1 MIDEIDKR
9 VRRALAG
16 VRQAFRGVLGGVAT
30 DGPVPIA
37 QGEGLAGEPAAD
49 LEMFQHYG
57 LTSVPPAGSMMV
69 IVPIGGKTSHG
80 IIIGTEH
87 GTYRLKNLK
96 PGEVALYT
104 DEGDSVVLGRGRVIT
119 MTTKTLKIDA
129 EESVEINTK
138 TMTVNASES
147 IKNDTPQVDMTH
159 QLNVTEQIS
168 GQGGLSVEGGN
179 GVKIRSNV
187 DIEGAASVSQDATI
201 GGKSFLDHRHRETNS
216 ITDPPQ

>member
-1 MIDEIDKR
+1 MIEEVEKR
-9 VRRALAG
+9 VRRMLAG
-16 VRQAFRGVLGGVAT
+16 VRQAFRGVVGGMAT
-30 DGPVPIA
+30 DGPVSMA
-37 QGEGLAGEPAAD
+37 QGEGLAGESTPD

-69 IVPIGGKTSHG
+69 VVPLGGKTSHG

-96 PGEVALYT
+96 TGEVALYT
-104 DEGDSVVLGRGRVIT
+104 DEGDSIVLGRGRVMT

-129 EESVEINTK
+129 EDSVEINTK
-138 TMTVNASES
+138 AMKVNASES
-147 IKNDTPQVDMTH
+147 ITNDTPQVNMTH

-168 GQGGLSVEGGN
+168 GQGGLSVEGGD

-187 DIEGAASVSQDATI
+187 DIEGAASVSQDVTI
-201 GGKSFLDHRHRETNS
+201 GSKSFIGHRHPETGS